1 MKTALQC
8 LLLTGLLL
16 HGAGSLHAQSM
27 VPSAMNY
34 QGVLTDNNG
43 DPVANAAPENRNIE
57 FRIYSQATGG
67 TPLWGEAQTVTVFK
81 GQFSV
86 VLGNGTAVGGAPS
99 GPASF
104 AAVFANATS
113 ADLYFG
119 ITPQGGAEFAPRQ
132 KLLAGA
138 YALRARVAEQVSAT
152 TGSSTFNGINANDLT
167 MQGPARIDGGNVLEF
182 GTNDAERTRNTAAG
196 QIGYKVYSNG
206 LDIVGAGPEINERRL
221 TLWAEAGTEFK
232 GPISFTGRY
241 GQHISLNDAFN
252 GFGVQTDGV
261 YVRGFNRVSFF
272 ANGTHNDGVSNPG
285 TGGTLMAT
293 LTPGGFTLNS
303 GVFTGNGSGLTNIS
317 PAALPNNYNYLG
329 INGNNVIEFGRG
341 VAGKQ
346 IDAGKIGYGTFSGGA
361 ALEIVGAGTAANSS
375 DRKINLHSQGG
386 LRVLGPA
393 TVENNATIGGFL
405 SANAGMNVSG
415 ALGMSNSSINFG
427 SRTGQHIN
435 LWSNEYGIGI
445 ANSTTYFRTASNAAF
460 RWYRG
465 GSHADDPVSGT
476 NGVQQMLLDS
486 FGLTVN
492 GGVSVS
498 GTFTAGGFLRAPG
511 ITLGSGNW
519 SISSGSD
526 LDINLNGTRRAWLL
540 ASGGGWG
547 TSSDRNLKKN
557 IETFQDGL
565 GKVMKLR
572 PTRYH
577 FKTQKDEEPLQPGFI
592 AQEVEE
598 IMPELVSQRD
608 GVRGIDYQG
617 LIPVTVAAVQEQQ
630 KKMESLA
637 GENAELKQRL
647 EALEKKLARL
657 VDQLPESQPATDSA
671 AEAR

>member
-415 ALGMSNSSINFG
+415 GLNVLNNSLNFG
-427 SRTGQHIN
+427 LRIGQLVN
-435 LWSNEYGIGI
+435 LYGTSYGIGVQGFTLY
-445 ANSTTYFRTASNAAF
+445 SRTDGAF
-460 RWYRG
+460 TWYKG
-465 GSHADDPVSGT
+465 GSHNDAAYNSGGGT
-476 NGVQQMLLDS
+476 TLATLDS
-486 FGLTVN
+486 N
-492 GGVSVS
+492 GFSINS
-498 GTFTAGGFLRAPG
+498 LFIRAGGINFN
-511 ITLGSGNW
+511 SGANW
-519 SISSGSD
+519 FMSAGSD
-526 LDINLNGTRRAWLL
+526 LDIGLNGNRRAWLL
-540 ASGGGWG
+540 ASGGGWS
-547 TSSDRNLKKN
+547 TSSDRNLKKD
-557 IETFQDGL
+557 IEPLRDVL
-565 GKVMKLR
+565 GKVMQLR
-572 PTRYH
+572 PARYH
-577 FKTQKDEEPLQPGFI
+577 FKNQEDGEPLQPGFI

-598 IMPELVSQRD
+598 IMPELVSQKD
-608 GVRGIDYQG
+608 GVRGLNYQG
-617 LIPVTVAAVQEQQ
+617 LIPLTVAAVQEQQ

-647 EALEKKLARL
+647 EALEKKMARL
-657 VDQLPESQPATDSA
+657 VDQLPESQPATA
-671 AEAR
+671 TGAEAR

>member
-34 QGVLTDNNG
+34 QGTLTDANG
-43 DPVANAAPENRNIE
+43 DPVADSAPENRNIE

-104 AAVFANATS
+104 AAVFATATT

-119 ITPQGGAEFAPRQ
+119 ITPQGSAEFTPRQ
-132 KLLAGA
+132 KLLSSA
-138 YALRARVAEQVSAT
+138 YALRSRVAEQVVQT
-152 TGSSTFNGINANDLT
+152 TGDSRLNWVYANNLT
-167 MQGPARIDGGNVLEF
+167 MQGHTKIDGANVVEF
-182 GTNDAERTRNTAAG
+182 GTNDSGRTRNTAAG
-196 QIGYKVYSNG
+196 QIGYQVYSNG
-206 LDIVGAGPEINERRL
+206 LDIVGAGPEIDQRRL

-241 GQHISLNDAFN
+241 GQHISLNDSLN
-252 GFGVQTDGV
+252 GLGVQNDGV
-261 YVRGFNRVSFF
+261 YLRGFNRVSFF
-272 ANGTHNDGVSNPG
+272 ANGTHSDATADAGA
-285 TGGTLMAT
+285 GGTLMAT
-293 LTPGGFTLNS
+293 LTPGGLTLSS

-317 PAALPNNYNYLG
+317 PSALPNNYNYLG
-329 INGNNVIEFGRG
+329 INGTNVLEFGRG
-341 VAGKQ
+341 VTKAASNGS
-346 IDAGKIGYGTFSGGA
+346 IGYGTFSSSA
-361 ALEIVGAGTAANSS
+361 ALDIVGAGTAGNFT
-375 DRKINLHSQGG
+375 DRKINLHTQGG
-386 LRVLGPA
+386 LRVIGPA
-393 TVENNATIGGFL
+393 TVDNAATIGGFL

-415 ALGMSNSSINFG
+415 GLGISNNSLSFG
-427 SRTGQHIN
+427 LRTGQLVN
-435 LWSNEYGIGI
+435 LYGTSYGMGI
-445 ANSTTYFRTASNAAF
+445 QGNTLYSRSDGGYAWFK
-460 RWYRG
+460 G
-465 GSHADDPVSGT
+465 GSHNDSAYNSGGGTTLATLDSNGLSVYGGIYVSGT
-476 NGVQQMLLDS
+476 
-486 FGLTVN
+486 LTSAN
-492 GGVSVS
+492 
-498 GTFTAGGFLRAPG
+498 FLRAPG

-526 LDINLNGTRRAWLL
+526 LDINVNGTRRAWLL

-598 IMPELVSQRD
+598 IMPELVSQRN

-637 GENAELKQRL
+637 DENAELKQRL
-647 EALEKKLARL
+647 EALEKKMARL
-657 VDQLPESQPATDSA
+657 VDQLPESQPATDTA